1 MCRTYRE
8 QYSYRHGGRDALE
21 VVIINL
27 LTFHLLEGVGVQN
40 LQQTRIPMK
49 TIIPITMVIA
59 AGFIGYAFWTHN
71 VQTKRT
77 DLGAKTVADTAL
89 AIITLPQTLSANA
102 KIGKRSFE
110 AKCAVCHGANA
121 VGQDGVAPPLVHI
134 IYEPGHHNDESFQRA
149 VSMGVRG
156 HHWPFGN
163 MPPVEGLTR
172 GDVTMITAYIRE
184 LQQANGI
191 N

>member
-1 MCRTYRE
+1 MYLCRTYRE

-77 DLGAKTVADTAL
+77 DAGAKTVADTAL

-110 AKCAVCHGANA
+110 AKCALSAWPAAARNVLSQASKLLCCCSALAEKTNTGFAGKHIRNLRMGFNA
-121 VGQDGVAPPLVHI
+121 RLG
-134 IYEPGHHNDESFQRA
+134 
-149 VSMGVRG
+149 
-156 HHWPFGN
+156 
-163 MPPVEGLTR
+163 
-172 GDVTMITAYIRE
+172 
-184 LQQANGI
+184 
-191 N
+191 